1 MDDGVDYEAWNRDTA
16 AARSKAEISAYLYMF
31 GAWLTSREERSGPF
45 SGHDDAAQ
53 MAALLGEFIKKYEL
67 GDPNFNLI
75 PMLPDNV

>member
-1 MDDGVDYEAWNRDTA
+1 LVLPRKNRLKEGGFFLVFKIRTFYWVYFLSIFSYSLD
-16 AARSKAEISAYLYMF
+16 
-31 GAWLTSREERSGPF
+31 SGENPICL
-45 SGHDDAAQ
+45 DQAQ